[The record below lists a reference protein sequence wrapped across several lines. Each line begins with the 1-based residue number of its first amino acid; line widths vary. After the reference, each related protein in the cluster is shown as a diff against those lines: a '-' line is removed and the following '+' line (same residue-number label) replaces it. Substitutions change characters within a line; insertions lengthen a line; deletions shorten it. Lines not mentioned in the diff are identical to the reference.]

1 MQTKYSHFWEL
12 ARGAFGEERAA
23 EVFEALGAADA
34 ALGGRV
40 RYDGSPLMEHSAGV
54 ASIVISEIGL
64 GPTSTI
70 ASLLHDAVRL
80 GLISLDEVRT
90 RFGERCAEILG
101 AMCAISGIMINM
113 ADNQRDNYRDLI
125 VSYST
130 NPRII
135 LIKLADRLEVMRSL
149 AMFPP
154 AKRRQKSFESQKLY
168 AQIAH
173 KLGLYDIKSEL
184 EDLSLRWL
192 EPREY
197 EDIER
202 HLEESAAE
210 RTEFI
215 EKFLAPIR
223 ARLDESGIKYTIK
236 SRTKSIFSIWSK
248 MRRTGLKFDE
258 IYDIFALR
266 IIVDC
271 PREQE
276 KQQCWAVYSV
286 VTDFYTPNPERLR
299 DWISIPKSN
308 GYESLHTT
316 VVTKEGQWVEIQMRS
331 ERMDAVAERGIAAHW
346 RYKGV
351 HQGGMGAEQ
360 WLEKLRELIEHDPT
374 AEVATA
380 SMSEI
385 FVFTPKGD
393 LRKLREG
400 ATLLDFAFE
409 IHSDL
414 GCTCTGGRINQNNA
428 SIRERLHNGDI
439 VEIHTSKNQKP
450 KADWL
455 KIVRTTKARSRI
467 KAFIREQEAA
477 QANLGKEELERRIK
491 NWRIPVTLDEAV
503 TILSKLYKVR
513 TGVEFYS
520 ALASGRIDIADLKD
534 PLTRHAAGED
544 IMPTQLP
551 ERRQKAVEEGSGE
564 LIIGDQ
570 VRGLDYKLAR
580 CCNPLHGDEVFGFVT
595 VSAGITIHRTSCPNA
610 PRLRE
615 QYPYRVIPAKW
626 RD

>member
-1 MQTKYSHFWEL
+1 MQNRFIEL
-12 ARGAFGEERAA
+12 VRAAFGDERSA
-23 EVFEALGAADA
+23 EVIEALEAADT
-34 ALGGRV
+34 ALRGRV
-40 RYDGSPLMEHSAGV
+40 RYDGSPLVEHSVGV
-54 ASIVISEIGL
+54 AAIVISEIGL

-80 GLISLDEVRT
+80 GLITMEEVRA

-101 AMCAISGIMINM
+101 AMCAISGITINT
-113 ADNQRDNYRDLI
+113 ADNQRDNFRDLI

-154 AKRRQKSFESQKLY
+154 SKRRQKSLESQKLY

-184 EDLSLRWL
+184 EDLSLKWL

-197 EDIER
+197 EHIER
-202 HLEESAAE
+202 RLEESAAE
-210 RTEFI
+210 RKQFI
-215 EKFLAPIR
+215 EKFLVPVR
-223 ARLDESGIKYTIK
+223 KRLDESGIQYTVK

-248 MRRTGLKFDE
+248 MRRTGLGFDE
-258 IYDIFALR
+258 IFDIFALR

-271 PREQE
+271 PPEQE

-316 VVTKEGQWVEIQMRS
+316 VVTKDGRWVEIQIRS

-360 WLEKLRELIEHDPT
+360 WLEKLRELIESDPT
-374 AEVATA
+374 AETATA
-380 SMSEI
+380 TMGEI
-385 FVFTPKGD
+385 FVFTPRGD
-393 LRKLREG
+393 LRKLRES

-414 GCTCTGGRINQNNA
+414 GCTCTGGRINQHNA
-428 SIRERLHNGDI
+428 SIREKLHNGDI

-455 KIVRTTKARSRI
+455 KIVRTQKARARI
-467 KAFIREQEAA
+467 KAYIREQQAA

-491 NWRIPVTLDEAV
+491 NWRIPVSLDEAV
-503 TILSKLYKVR
+503 TVLSKLYKIR
-513 TGVEFYS
+513 TGIEFYS
-520 ALASGRIDIADLKD
+520 ALSSGRIDIADLKD

-544 IMPTQLP
+544 ITPSPLP
-551 ERRQKAVEEGSGE
+551 ERRQKAEETGSGQ
-564 LIIGDQ
+564 LIIGDS

-595 VSAGITIHRTSCPNA
+595 VSSGITVHRTSCPNA
-610 PRLRE
+610 KRLRE
-615 QYPYRVIPAKW
+615 QYPYRVISAKW